1 MWLQRH
7 HDHLSKWWKEHPKK
21 LREGGF
27 MACSFESEMWIV
39 AGGERPRQPKVEAT
53 MCRNGTSCRDG
64 PLPSSFCSNNLRGRQ
79 TFSYWAWF
87 KFVMVSDD
95 RCGHDEPQP
104 CWASVHSNLGHRHAE
119 DYITFLH
126 MTHIWQNFLI
136 GHGWSL
142 CEWWLF
148 WDINNPNPQ
157 WKQSIWACRGFKSSQ
172 TAKRGTV
179 SAPCTPARLTEAD
192 HLSLLHRVQ
201 HQLPVFGA
209 SGQRDHL
216 EDQAETFQKRIEK
229 LRQKSQVR
237 SSADLAASLG
247 QDNDV
252 VETKS
257 RPSSTSNSAQ
267 SVCPSSDFGNGCWR
281 VHCILRFKTQPK
293 L

>member
-1 MWLQRH
+1 
-7 HDHLSKWWKEHPKK
+7 
-21 LREGGF
+21 
-27 MACSFESEMWIV
+27 
-39 AGGERPRQPKVEAT
+39 
-53 MCRNGTSCRDG
+53 
-64 PLPSSFCSNNLRGRQ
+64 
-79 TFSYWAWF
+79 
-87 KFVMVSDD
+87 
-95 RCGHDEPQP
+95 
-104 CWASVHSNLGHRHAE
+104 
-119 DYITFLH
+119 
-126 MTHIWQNFLI
+126 MTHIWQNFSN
-136 GHGWSL
+136 WA
-142 CEWWLF
+142 WLDF
-148 WDINNPNPQ
+148 YVSGDFFET
-157 WKQSIWACRGFKSSQ
+157 KTTTLTLSGYKRIWPCRGFESSQ

-247 QDNDV
+247 QDNDA

-267 SVCPSSDFGNGCWR
+267 SVCPSSDFGNGSWR
-281 VHCILRFKTQPK
+281 VSLHTSIQNSTQALARLWINVCSSIFLLAFTPSSCAWNFWYWVG
-293 L
+293 